1 MRADD
6 LEPALAQLL
15 RAAVANEERY
25 VTAGL
30 GEASPKVTSDGAG
43 SDD

>member
-1 MRADD
+1 VRTDD
-6 LEPALAQLL
+6 LESALMQLL
-15 RAAVANEERY
+15 RTAIAHEERY

-30 GEASPKVTSDGAG
+30 GETPPKVTSDGTG